1 MDADSNPVQ
10 RPRFHLAI
18 PVTDLEQAR
27 DFYAQQLG
35 CATGRESSRWI
46 DFDFFGHQLSFH
58 LGPVMKTENT
68 GHVGDHLV
76 PMPHFGMVLAL
87 PEWQALAAR
96 LAAAQ
101 VAFILPPSVRFEGEP
116 GEQWTM
122 FFKDPSGNPIEIKGF
137 ADLKAVFASH

>member
-1 MDADSNPVQ
+1 MLTP
-10 RPRFHLAI
+10 FHLAI
-18 PVTDLEQAR
+18 NVTDLEATR
-27 DFYAQQLG
+27 VFYGEVLG
-35 CATGRESSRWI
+35 AKEGRSAPTWV

-87 PEWQALAAR
+87 PDWQALAAR
-96 LAAAQ
+96 LTAAQ
-101 VAFILPPSVRFEGEP
+101 VAFILPPSVRFEGEL

-122 FFKDPSGNPIEIKGF
+122 FF
-137 ADLKAVFASH
+137 

>member
-1 MDADSNPVQ
+1 MTKTLSP
-10 RPRFHLAI
+10 FHLAI
-18 PVTDLEQAR
+18 PVNNLEACR
-27 DFYAQQLG
+27 TFYREVLG
-35 CATGRESSRWI
+35 CNEGRSSNHWV

-101 VAFILPPSVRFEGEP
+101 VAFILSPSVRFEGEP

-122 FFKDPSGNPIEIKGF
+122 FFRDPSGNPIEIKGF
-137 ADLKAVFASH
+137 ADLEAVFASH